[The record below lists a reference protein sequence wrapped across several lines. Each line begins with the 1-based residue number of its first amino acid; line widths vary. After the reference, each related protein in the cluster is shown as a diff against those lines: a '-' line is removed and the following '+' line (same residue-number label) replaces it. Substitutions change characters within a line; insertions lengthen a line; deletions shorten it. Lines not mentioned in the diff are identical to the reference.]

1 MSTLSP
7 LHRQPQDKQQ
17 PEHLAPSVYLGSSV
31 RVGSV
36 SYLNARPLTHAIG
49 SPISLLEPSRLA
61 ADLRA
66 GHLDV
71 GLVPLMEV
79 LEATAGTYR
88 VVNGV
93 AIGAQRDVYSV
104 YLNYTGALGKIQTVA
119 LDPASKTSVELT
131 RLILEKFHRLK
142 PRYVSP
148 DEPADAQLLIGD
160 PAIIHRQA
168 HPEQNY
174 LDLGEAWR
182 EQTQLPFVFAVWALR
197 LPLWQ
202 SIWTA
207 RQLRQAKR
215 TGVARVNQIARN
227 AFEREYLTEHLC
239 YDLGDPQKR
248 AIEKFAALLVE
259 IDRLPAAPT
268 LKFI

>member
-7 LHRQPQDKQQ
+7 LHRQTPDK
-17 PEHLAPSVYLGSSV
+17 PEPEQLAPSIYLSSSA

-36 SYLNARPLTHAIG
+36 SYLNAKPLTRAIG
-49 SPISLLEPSRLA
+49 SPISMLEPSRLA

-66 GHLDV
+66 GHLNV
-71 GLVPLMEV
+71 GLVPLMEI
-79 LEATAGTYR
+79 LEAPAGMYR
-88 VVNGV
+88 IVNGV
-93 AIGAQRDVYSV
+93 AIGAERDVYSV

-119 LDPASKTSVELT
+119 LDPASKTSVELA
-131 RLILEKFHRLK
+131 RLVLEKFHRLK

-215 TGVARVNQIARN
+215 IGVSNINLIARN
-227 AFEREYLTEHLC
+227 AFERGYLAGHLC
-239 YDLGDPQKR
+239 YDLGEPQKQ
-248 AIEKFAALLVE
+248 AIAKFATLLVE
-259 IDRLPAAPT
+259 LGRLPSPPK
-268 LKFI
+268 LNFV